1 MNTSGEAADQ
11 VVRMSLEVGEAALK
25 ISGTGA
31 KHLAVMLYAV
41 LKEKKKTKGRVRLET
56 LVKSGR
62 PLTVFSVK
70 ESDLKQFVQEAKR
83 YGVLY
88 CAVRN
93 PRGSSDGLVDVI
105 VKEEDAPRINRI
117 VDRFQFASVTEAA
130 KIKTEIERTRAE
142 KAKAGKSEK
151 QEKKPEKVQVQQ
163 EKQGQAE
170 PEKDYPQ
177 KSKED
182 QLMDELFGES
192 VKKEGKEQ
200 KPQDEKVQ
208 AFIAESRNNRNR
220 CYELSEQVTAQVA
233 TDGKMLQKYLDV
245 QSTFDRYTTNNA
257 LLILA
262 QRPDAQKLGDY
273 GYWRNHGFYLKRM
286 ERQNPVLILEP
297 GKTYKREDG
306 TVGNYYNA
314 KKLYDISQTT
324 MSDTTIQ
331 KSEYEEHDLIRA
343 LVSTPPVNIVA
354 AEPEQMPDEKGAF
367 FKPEEGCIYVRKG
380 MSAQEIFQNLVPE
393 LVFAGYADG
402 NPHYDKNEDAFH
414 VSCASYMLC
423 KKYGMDTSR
432 YNFLHAPEFFEKM
445 ETQEVRVELSRARD
459 AANTISARMA
469 KVLDQNRNATYR
481 QSEAEKNGQDSS
493 ENVKDKKENPEPE
506 KKEQKSRGQHRKE
519 AR

>member
-142 KAKAGKSEK
+142 KVKAGKSEK
-151 QEKKPEKVQVQQ
+151 QEKKPEK
-163 EKQGQAE
+163 QGQAE
-170 PEKDYPQ
+170 PEKDYPR

-182 QLMDELFGES
+182 QLMDELFGEP

-200 KPQDEKVQ
+200 NPSLAKTTKSRLSEPTSKKQEKTVEGTSKLFTPEKPEKPSVRKELWEIQ
-208 AFIAESRNNRNR
+208 NARKKEAERRENRNDPVR
-220 CYELSEQVTAQVA
+220 NQGNKDRDQIRHQQPQ
-233 TDGKMLQKYLDV
+233 QK
-245 QSTFDRYTTNNA
+245 R
-257 LLILA
+257 
-262 QRPDAQKLGDY
+262 
-273 GYWRNHGFYLKRM
+273 
-286 ERQNPVLILEP
+286 
-297 GKTYKREDG
+297 
-306 TVGNYYNA
+306 
-314 KKLYDISQTT
+314 
-324 MSDTTIQ
+324 
-331 KSEYEEHDLIRA
+331 
-343 LVSTPPVNIVA
+343 
-354 AEPEQMPDEKGAF
+354 
-367 FKPEEGCIYVRKG
+367 KPRKG
-380 MSAQEIFQNLVPE
+380 
-393 LVFAGYADG
+393 
-402 NPHYDKNEDAFH
+402 
-414 VSCASYMLC
+414 
-423 KKYGMDTSR
+423 
-432 YNFLHAPEFFEKM
+432 
-445 ETQEVRVELSRARD
+445 
-459 AANTISARMA
+459 
-469 KVLDQNRNATYR
+469 
-481 QSEAEKNGQDSS
+481 
-493 ENVKDKKENPEPE
+493 KE
-506 KKEQKSRGQHRKE
+506 R
-519 AR
+519 

>member
-88 CAVRN
+88 CAVQN

-151 QEKKPEKVQVQQ
+151 QEKKPEK
-163 EKQGQAE
+163 
-170 PEKDYPQ
+170 DYPQ

-200 KPQDEKVQ
+200 NPSLAKTTKSRLSEPTSKKQEKTAEGTSKLFTPEKPEKPSVRKELREIQ
-208 AFIAESRNNRNR
+208 NARKKEAERRENRNDPVR
-220 CYELSEQVTAQVA
+220 NQGNKDPNQIRHQQPQ
-233 TDGKMLQKYLDV
+233 QK
-245 QSTFDRYTTNNA
+245 R
-257 LLILA
+257 
-262 QRPDAQKLGDY
+262 
-273 GYWRNHGFYLKRM
+273 
-286 ERQNPVLILEP
+286 
-297 GKTYKREDG
+297 
-306 TVGNYYNA
+306 
-314 KKLYDISQTT
+314 
-324 MSDTTIQ
+324 
-331 KSEYEEHDLIRA
+331 
-343 LVSTPPVNIVA
+343 
-354 AEPEQMPDEKGAF
+354 
-367 FKPEEGCIYVRKG
+367 KPRKG
-380 MSAQEIFQNLVPE
+380 
-393 LVFAGYADG
+393 
-402 NPHYDKNEDAFH
+402 
-414 VSCASYMLC
+414 
-423 KKYGMDTSR
+423 
-432 YNFLHAPEFFEKM
+432 
-445 ETQEVRVELSRARD
+445 
-459 AANTISARMA
+459 
-469 KVLDQNRNATYR
+469 
-481 QSEAEKNGQDSS
+481 
-493 ENVKDKKENPEPE
+493 KE
-506 KKEQKSRGQHRKE
+506 R
-519 AR
+519 

>member
-41 LKEKKKTKGRVRLET
+41 LKEKKKTKGRARLET

-93 PRGSSDGLVDVI
+93 PKGSSDGLVDVI

-151 QEKKPEKVQVQQ
+151 QEKKPEK
-163 EKQGQAE
+163 QGQAE

-182 QLMDELFGES
+182 QLMDELFGEP

-200 KPQDEKVQ
+200 NPSLAKTTK
-208 AFIAESRNNRNR
+208 SR
-220 CYELSEQVTAQVA
+220 LSEPTSKKQEKTAEG
-233 TDGKMLQKYLDV
+233 T
-245 QSTFDRYTTNNA
+245 S
-257 LLILA
+257 
-262 QRPDAQKLGDY
+262 KL
-273 GYWRNHGFYLKRM
+273 F
-286 ERQNPVLILEP
+286 V
-297 GKTYKREDG
+297 
-306 TVGNYYNA
+306 
-314 KKLYDISQTT
+314 
-324 MSDTTIQ
+324 
-331 KSEYEEHDLIRA
+331 
-343 LVSTPPVNIVA
+343 
-354 AEPEQMPDEKGAF
+354 PE
-367 FKPEEGCIYVRKG
+367 KPEKPSVRKELR
-380 MSAQEIFQNLVPE
+380 EIQN
-393 LVFAGYADG
+393 AR
-402 NPHYDKNEDAFH
+402 
-414 VSCASYMLC
+414 
-423 KKYGMDTSR
+423 KK
-432 YNFLHAPEFFEKM
+432 
-445 ETQEVRVELSRARD
+445 
-459 AANTISARMA
+459 
-469 KVLDQNRNATYR
+469 
-481 QSEAEKNGQDSS
+481 EAEQREHRNDPVRNQG
-493 ENVKDKKENPEPE
+493 NKDRNQIRHQQPQQKRKPRKGKE
-506 KKEQKSRGQHRKE
+506 R
-519 AR
+519 

>member
-182 QLMDELFGES
+182 QLMDELFGEP
-192 VKKEGKEQ
+192 VKKEGRGAAPAGEEGGAENPTVGRTEKSRLSEPTSKKQEKTAEGTSKLFTPEKPEKPSVRKELREIQ
-200 KPQDEKVQ
+200 NARKKE
-208 AFIAESRNNRNR
+208 AERRENRNDPVR
-220 CYELSEQVTAQVA
+220 NQGNKDRNQIRHQQPQ
-233 TDGKMLQKYLDV
+233 QK
-245 QSTFDRYTTNNA
+245 R
-257 LLILA
+257 
-262 QRPDAQKLGDY
+262 
-273 GYWRNHGFYLKRM
+273 
-286 ERQNPVLILEP
+286 
-297 GKTYKREDG
+297 
-306 TVGNYYNA
+306 
-314 KKLYDISQTT
+314 
-324 MSDTTIQ
+324 
-331 KSEYEEHDLIRA
+331 
-343 LVSTPPVNIVA
+343 
-354 AEPEQMPDEKGAF
+354 
-367 FKPEEGCIYVRKG
+367 KPRKG
-380 MSAQEIFQNLVPE
+380 
-393 LVFAGYADG
+393 
-402 NPHYDKNEDAFH
+402 
-414 VSCASYMLC
+414 
-423 KKYGMDTSR
+423 
-432 YNFLHAPEFFEKM
+432 
-445 ETQEVRVELSRARD
+445 
-459 AANTISARMA
+459 
-469 KVLDQNRNATYR
+469 
-481 QSEAEKNGQDSS
+481 
-493 ENVKDKKENPEPE
+493 KE
-506 KKEQKSRGQHRKE
+506 R
-519 AR
+519 

>member
-41 LKEKKKTKGRVRLET
+41 LKEKKKTKGRARLET

-93 PRGSSDGLVDVI
+93 PKGSSDGLVDVI

-151 QEKKPEKVQVQQ
+151 QEKKPEK
-163 EKQGQAE
+163 QGQAE

-182 QLMDELFGES
+182 QLMDELFGEP

-200 KPQDEKVQ
+200 NPSLAKTIK
-208 AFIAESRNNRNR
+208 SR
-220 CYELSEQVTAQVA
+220 LSEPTSKKQEKTAEG
-233 TDGKMLQKYLDV
+233 T
-245 QSTFDRYTTNNA
+245 S
-257 LLILA
+257 
-262 QRPDAQKLGDY
+262 KL
-273 GYWRNHGFYLKRM
+273 F
-286 ERQNPVLILEP
+286 V
-297 GKTYKREDG
+297 
-306 TVGNYYNA
+306 
-314 KKLYDISQTT
+314 
-324 MSDTTIQ
+324 
-331 KSEYEEHDLIRA
+331 
-343 LVSTPPVNIVA
+343 
-354 AEPEQMPDEKGAF
+354 PE
-367 FKPEEGCIYVRKG
+367 KPEKPSVRKELR
-380 MSAQEIFQNLVPE
+380 EIQN
-393 LVFAGYADG
+393 AR
-402 NPHYDKNEDAFH
+402 
-414 VSCASYMLC
+414 
-423 KKYGMDTSR
+423 KK
-432 YNFLHAPEFFEKM
+432 
-445 ETQEVRVELSRARD
+445 
-459 AANTISARMA
+459 
-469 KVLDQNRNATYR
+469 
-481 QSEAEKNGQDSS
+481 EAEQREHRNDPVRNQG
-493 ENVKDKKENPEPE
+493 NKDRNQIRHQQPQQKRKPRKGKE
-506 KKEQKSRGQHRKE
+506 R
-519 AR
+519 

>member
-182 QLMDELFGES
+182 QLMDELFGEP
-192 VKKEGKEQ
+192 VKKEGKTAEGTSKLFTPE
-200 KPQDEKVQ
+200 KPEKPSVRKELREIQ
-208 AFIAESRNNRNR
+208 NARKKEAERRENRNDPVR
-220 CYELSEQVTAQVA
+220 NQGNKDRNQIRHQQPQ
-233 TDGKMLQKYLDV
+233 QK
-245 QSTFDRYTTNNA
+245 R
-257 LLILA
+257 
-262 QRPDAQKLGDY
+262 
-273 GYWRNHGFYLKRM
+273 
-286 ERQNPVLILEP
+286 
-297 GKTYKREDG
+297 
-306 TVGNYYNA
+306 
-314 KKLYDISQTT
+314 
-324 MSDTTIQ
+324 
-331 KSEYEEHDLIRA
+331 
-343 LVSTPPVNIVA
+343 
-354 AEPEQMPDEKGAF
+354 
-367 FKPEEGCIYVRKG
+367 KPRKG
-380 MSAQEIFQNLVPE
+380 
-393 LVFAGYADG
+393 
-402 NPHYDKNEDAFH
+402 
-414 VSCASYMLC
+414 
-423 KKYGMDTSR
+423 
-432 YNFLHAPEFFEKM
+432 
-445 ETQEVRVELSRARD
+445 
-459 AANTISARMA
+459 
-469 KVLDQNRNATYR
+469 
-481 QSEAEKNGQDSS
+481 
-493 ENVKDKKENPEPE
+493 KE
-506 KKEQKSRGQHRKE
+506 R
-519 AR
+519 

>member
-93 PRGSSDGLVDVI
+93 PKGSSDGLVDVI

-151 QEKKPEKVQVQQ
+151 QEK
-163 EKQGQAE
+163 QGQAE

-200 KPQDEKVQ
+200 NPSLAKTTKSRLSEPTSKKQEKTAEGTSKLFTPEKPEKPSVRKELREIQ
-208 AFIAESRNNRNR
+208 NARKKEAERSENRNDPVR
-220 CYELSEQVTAQVA
+220 NQGNKDRNQIRHQQPQ
-233 TDGKMLQKYLDV
+233 QK
-245 QSTFDRYTTNNA
+245 R
-257 LLILA
+257 
-262 QRPDAQKLGDY
+262 
-273 GYWRNHGFYLKRM
+273 
-286 ERQNPVLILEP
+286 
-297 GKTYKREDG
+297 
-306 TVGNYYNA
+306 
-314 KKLYDISQTT
+314 
-324 MSDTTIQ
+324 
-331 KSEYEEHDLIRA
+331 
-343 LVSTPPVNIVA
+343 
-354 AEPEQMPDEKGAF
+354 
-367 FKPEEGCIYVRKG
+367 KPRKG
-380 MSAQEIFQNLVPE
+380 
-393 LVFAGYADG
+393 
-402 NPHYDKNEDAFH
+402 
-414 VSCASYMLC
+414 
-423 KKYGMDTSR
+423 
-432 YNFLHAPEFFEKM
+432 
-445 ETQEVRVELSRARD
+445 
-459 AANTISARMA
+459 
-469 KVLDQNRNATYR
+469 
-481 QSEAEKNGQDSS
+481 
-493 ENVKDKKENPEPE
+493 KE
-506 KKEQKSRGQHRKE
+506 R
-519 AR
+519 